1 MDEEKKVYTKK
12 KKENDNW
19 FLKAEKIRKIAPIA
33 LFIHKKIEEAK
44 EKHKEPPALKEI
56 SPAWKKLSKNEKNHL
71 RNTPKKST
79 KKRKSQEQ
87 QRNQDNPSVIK
98 CGTIK

>member
-56 SPAWKKLSKNEKNHL
+56 SPAWKKLSKNEKKSFEKYPQEINEEKEKP
-71 RNTPKKST
+71 RTTKKS
-79 KKRKSQEQ
+79 RQ
-87 QRNQDNPSVIK
+87 SV
-98 CGTIK
+98 GH